1 MRIASPLHADLL
13 FSAPR
18 RREILPLE
26 YSQRDD
32 WRRPL
37 VRGVGEAA
45 CECIFPEVSVLQ
57 VYGLTDTV
65 GSMTVGP
72 SDKKINT
79 LGPAGWIV
87 PGIMARVTKTD
98 WKSGTRHGEQGGSI
112 ARTSTTALCYSN
124 NEKSRVFV
132 RRDFLSPADL
142 CYSSLS
148 QSCHLGTPPV
158 PPFLGVILRSA
169 QACVTASL

>member
-79 LGPAGWIV
+79 LGPAG
-87 PGIMARVTKTD
+87 
-98 WKSGTRHGEQGGSI
+98 
-112 ARTSTTALCYSN
+112 
-124 NEKSRVFV
+124 
-132 RRDFLSPADL
+132 
-142 CYSSLS
+142 
-148 QSCHLGTPPV
+148 
-158 PPFLGVILRSA
+158 
-169 QACVTASL
+169 